1 MQEFSPYQ
9 TYQNTLRRWWLA
21 VLCVTL
27 GGVLGLILH
36 TFRPA
41 LYEAQSLLI
50 ASMNFPPNEY
60 YSQFE
65 EDYAFNVAATH
76 ISPLAISANLLP
88 ALQSQGFDITYEDF
102 IRQASVERK
111 QSAWALRFQ
120 SPDSNLAPAV
130 VELWVE
136 QAYEKLAGFSD
147 HSIQAQSYY
156 SQLSFL
162 NACYRYALISNTG
175 ILNLPPDYQGVCN
188 YSSLERI
195 HAEQVS
201 IARLFAGELRLS
213 RGINPYFVVDI
224 PDTGGIQVYRTA
236 YDRNLMV
243 LAGALVGLVIGIWL
257 TNLGIFDKGRRG

>member
-9 TYQNTLRRWWLA
+9 TYQNTLHRWWQV
-21 VLCVTL
+21 VLCVIL
-27 GGVLGLILH
+27 GGVIGLLLH
-36 TFRPA
+36 LFYPT

-65 EDYAFNVAATH
+65 EDYAFNVAAAH
-76 ISPLAISANLLP
+76 ISPLAISGSLVP
-88 ALQSQGFDITYEDF
+88 ALQSQGFNITYEEL
-102 IRQASVERK
+102 IRHASVERK

-120 SPDSNLAPAV
+120 SPDSNLASAV
-130 VELWVE
+130 VELWTDK
-136 QAYEKLAGFSD
+136 AYEILVGYRD
-147 HSIQAQSYY
+147 HAIQAQSYY

-175 ILNLPPDYQGVCN
+175 TLNLPPDYQGVCN

-195 HAEQVS
+195 HAEQAI
-201 IARLFAGELRLS
+201 IARLFAGEHRLS
-213 RGINPYFVVDI
+213 RGMNPYFVVDI